1 MRRFFDDIELT
12 PEEEEAMTEAA
23 EATPLDDPE
32 LEAAVQEARK
42 RLAAD
47 ETNAEQ
53 QQKKQKQRSPKTPH
67 LPAGGQ

>member
-1 MRRFFDDIELT
+1 MRRFFDNIELT
-12 PEEEEAMTEAA
+12 PDEEEAMTEAA

-47 ETNAEQ
+47 ERNAKH
-53 QQKKQKQRSPKTPH
+53 KKQPPY

>member
-1 MRRFFDDIELT
+1 MRQFFDHIELT
-12 PEEEEAMTEAA
+12 PDEEEALTEAA

-47 ETNAEQ
+47 ERNGN
-53 QQKKQKQRSPKTPH
+53 KKQPKQPH

>member
-1 MRRFFDDIELT
+1 MRRFFDNVELT

-32 LEAAVQEARK
+32 LEAAVKEARK
-42 RLAAD
+42 RLATD
-47 ETNAEQ
+47 ERNGK
-53 QQKKQKQRSPKTPH
+53 KKQQPH

>member
-53 QQKKQKQRSPKTPH
+53 KQKQQPTKMPH

>member
-1 MRRFFDDIELT
+1 MRPFFDDIELS
-12 PEEEEAMTEAA
+12 PDEVEAMTEAA

-42 RLAAD
+42 RLAAAD
-47 ETNAEQ
+47 EKNAEKRQ
-53 QQKKQKQRSPKTPH
+53 PPH

>member
-1 MRRFFDDIELT
+1 MRCFFDNIELT

-32 LEAAVQEARK
+32 LEAAVQEVRK

-47 ETNAEQ
+47 ERHVKN
-53 QQKKQKQRSPKTPH
+53 SPPPH

>member
-1 MRRFFDDIELT
+1 MRRFFDSIELT
-12 PEEEEAMTEAA
+12 PDEEEAMTEAA

-47 ETNAEQ
+47 EKNSGKNRRPETQ
-53 QQKKQKQRSPKTPH
+53 PH

>member
-1 MRRFFDDIELT
+1 MRRFFDNIKLT
-12 PEEEEAMTEAA
+12 PDEEEAMTEAA

-32 LEAAVQEARK
+32 LDAAVKEARK

-47 ETNAEQ
+47 ERTA
-53 QQKKQKQRSPKTPH
+53 KKQPPPH

>member
-53 QQKKQKQRSPKTPH
+53 QKKGQPPKTPH

>member
-1 MRRFFDDIELT
+1 MRRFFDQIELT
-12 PEEEEAMTEAA
+12 PDEEEALTEAA

-32 LEAAVQEARK
+32 LEAAVAEARK

-47 ETNAEQ
+47 ERNAE
-53 QQKKQKQRSPKTPH
+53 KQPPH

>member
-1 MRRFFDDIELT
+1 MRRFFDRIELT
-12 PEEEEAMTEAA
+12 PDEEEAMTEAA

-47 ETNAEQ
+47 EKNAK
-53 QQKKQKQRSPKTPH
+53 KKQRPPQ

>member
-1 MRRFFDDIELT
+1 MRRFFDNFELT

-42 RLAAD
+42 RLATD
-47 ETNAEQ
+47 ERNA
-53 QQKKQKQRSPKTPH
+53 KKQRQPH